1 MLALFLAAALF
12 NAAPDG
18 GRAPRTVSDVRL
30 LYFHASWCS
39 SCKRFDQGGALDV
52 VKRAVPGLTVESVD
66 SDADVARLERYGV
79 ATIPTLVLV
88 DAEGFPL
95 GRPLIELDEP
105 ARTAE
110 RVVRLV
116 AKMTKPKGDVKPPM
130 KLEQVSP

>member
-1 MLALFLAAALF
+1 MVALFLAAALF

-30 LYFHASWCS
+30 LYFHASWCP
-39 SCKRFDQGGALDV
+39 SCKRFDAGGALQQV
-52 VKRAVPGLTVESVD
+52 QRAVPGLTVESVD

-88 DAEGFPL
+88 DADGFPL

-105 ARTAE
+105 GRTAD

-116 AKMTKPKGDVKPPM
+116 AKMTKSKGDVKPAAS
-130 KLEQVSP
+130 LEHSLP